1 MDIDFTRFFVDQ
13 NQKASHIVPYGPA
26 NRLKAEGEPSPLRAM
41 KIISI
46 P

>member
-13 NQKASHIVPYGPA
+13 NQKASHPYGPA
-26 NRLKAEGEPSPLRAM
+26 NRLKAEGEPSPSGHE
-41 KIISI
+41 IISI